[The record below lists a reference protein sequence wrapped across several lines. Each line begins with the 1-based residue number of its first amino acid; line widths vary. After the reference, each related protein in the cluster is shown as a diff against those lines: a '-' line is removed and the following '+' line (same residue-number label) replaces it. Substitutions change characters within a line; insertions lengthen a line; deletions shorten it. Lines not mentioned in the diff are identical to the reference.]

1 LTLLQRVTGKKK
13 NKIETQ
19 ITYNHK
25 GSSFDHKA
33 ASLYSVAIHAN
44 REQITL
50 GISNPKTGEVIEVSQ
65 YETQG
70 KNEKEKLESLVKN
83 TDVSDIFKGST
94 KTIFYSTSSNFTLIP
109 SVFFNNKTT
118 HELVKPVL
126 EIQDGEEILTTFIPE
141 IDGYIAFAQK
151 KEITNL
157 LKSNIGHVHI
167 RHHFGS
173 LISTYHLYYAKE
185 SVLMAF
191 IQYHNKTFTLCL
203 MNGKKMV
210 SFNVFNLNSFEDV
223 VYYTYY
229 SMEQFNFSPADT
241 EIHIGGDYSN
251 NQEVLTT
258 LQRYTSRLFHL
269 KPLCCKD
276 LEPNKADALINTI
289 FDIQCG

>member
-1 LTLLQRVTGKKK
+1 MIQQLQVTGKKK
-13 NKIETQ
+13 NNIETQ
-19 ITYNHK
+19 ISYNHK

-44 REQITL
+44 NEQITL
-50 GISNPKTGEVIEVSQ
+50 GISNPKTGEVIEVNQ
-65 YETQG
+65 YEAQG
-70 KNEKEKLESLVKN
+70 KNAKEKLESLVTNKDISN
-83 TDVSDIFKGST
+83 IFKSST
-94 KTIFYSTSSNFTLIP
+94 KTIFYSTNSNFTLIP
-109 SVFFNNKTT
+109 SVFFNDKIVTD
-118 HELVKPVL
+118 LVKPVI

-185 SVLMAF
+185 SGLKAF

-210 SFNVFNLNSFEDV
+210 SFNVFDLTSFEDV

-229 SMEQFNFSPADT
+229 SMEQFDFSPADT

-258 LQRYTSRLFHL
+258 LQRYTSKIFHL

-276 LEPNKADALINTI
+276 LDSDKADALINTI